1 MCTRKVVGFSVR
13 MCRKKNNNKK
23 LRVYKGKKNTSFW
36 SYQQPQRSLALH
48 TCKMRTRAGKSLFFF
63 NFFLSIFVFT
73 FLPCFFALG
82 TRDGNENARR
92 SGDRNKRVYYL
103 SWSSVRVNVQLR
115 IITHRIVME
124 LLDKPADPVCM
135 AAGLSPEK
143 QYTFGYKS
151 VVTDAYWCR
160 GRGRQVSICHFLLM

>member
-1 MCTRKVVGFSVR
+1 MSV
-13 MCRKKNNNKK
+13 
-23 LRVYKGKKNTSFW
+23 
-36 SYQQPQRSLALH
+36 
-48 TCKMRTRAGKSLFFF
+48 
-63 NFFLSIFVFT
+63 FVFS

-82 TRDGNENARR
+82 TRDKNENARR
-92 SGDRNKRVYYL
+92 SGDRKKRVYYL

-143 QYTFGYKS
+143 QYTFGYTT
-151 VVTDAYWCR
+151 VVTDALMIPGTGQTSVHMLFTVNVKFQNLSALTAAIRR
-160 GRGRQVSICHFLLM
+160 GKFTYKVYPRIFPNPPAYFTGFYNDISFFFSKNMFSNDF